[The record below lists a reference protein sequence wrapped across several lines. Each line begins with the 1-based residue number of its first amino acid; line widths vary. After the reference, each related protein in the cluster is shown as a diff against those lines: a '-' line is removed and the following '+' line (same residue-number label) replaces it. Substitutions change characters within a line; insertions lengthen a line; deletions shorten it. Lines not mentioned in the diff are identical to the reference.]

1 MSENLLKLICDSFHP
16 TDVIIVHPN
25 EFFSVEKVCEKK
37 HHLTIKVVC
46 FCPIF
51 KLGIQAT
58 ASPKKTEGGGGGG
71 LVFRLISLN
80 SLYAE
85 LFYQKGGLN
94 THQS

>member
-58 ASPKKTEGGGGGG
+58 ASPKKTEGGGGGRSG
-71 LVFRLISLN
+71 FQTDF
-80 SLYAE
+80 AE
-85 LFYQKGGLN
+85 
-94 THQS
+94 